1 MLIVNEPGNAGW
13 LVLKSRAGRVITCCS
28 SWFGADDH
36 DDHVIVQDVQVRNP
50 VERDDKR
57 F

>member
-1 MLIVNEPGNAGW
+1 MPIVNEPGNAGW
-13 LVLKSRAGRVITCCS
+13 LVLKSRASRVITCCS
-28 SWFGADDH
+28 SWFSADDH

-50 VERDDKR
+50 VERDDTR